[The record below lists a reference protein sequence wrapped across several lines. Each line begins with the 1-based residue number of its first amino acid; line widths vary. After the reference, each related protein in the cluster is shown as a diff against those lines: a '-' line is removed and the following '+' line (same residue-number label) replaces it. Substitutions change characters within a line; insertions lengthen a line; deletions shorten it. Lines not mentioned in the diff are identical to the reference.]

1 MAFSSPEKKIIYRK
15 KTKRKIE
22 GEEISDKAMTK
33 VDKTISMKGSILY
46 SLRVIYEF
54 KNFFFNAI

>member
-1 MAFSSPEKKIIYRK
+1 MASSSPEKK

-22 GEEISDKAMTK
+22 GEEISDKAMRK
-33 VDKTISMKGSILY
+33 LDKTISIKESILF
-46 SLRVIYEF
+46 SLRVIYEI